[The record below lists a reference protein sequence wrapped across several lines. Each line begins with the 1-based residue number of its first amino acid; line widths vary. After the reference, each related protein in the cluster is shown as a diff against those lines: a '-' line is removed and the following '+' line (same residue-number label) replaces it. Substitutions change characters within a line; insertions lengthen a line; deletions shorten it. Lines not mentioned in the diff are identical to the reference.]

1 MKRILINCLLGATFG
16 LLVLN
21 ISVSGQT
28 IQGFL
33 RRSNTQIVNNQ
44 GAVELKGVNLGNWL
58 HIEPYMIQ
66 AEASAT
72 RSQTILSQQITQLTG
87 DTTFAKQFFTQWR
100 DTFIQ
105 EKDIELLANL
115 GFNHLR
121 VPFPSHLFWNETTN
135 LPTDEGFIYLDRIIQ
150 WGKKYDLYIILDLHE
165 APGGQIDGE
174 LWSNFEVNKTR
185 TIDIWRRI
193 ATRYAQESTVGGY
206 DILNEPLITNQAD
219 QWKLRNLYLAITQA
233 IRLVDSNHLLFFE
246 GNWYASSFWELTDGT
261 PSENDRWDANM
272 AFSHHVY
279 WVPLPSQT
287 TFWVDDIATKMSIPV
302 WCGEGGENSNHWIAD
317 WIQDCQNNQMGWCFW
332 TYKKAA
338 SISSVVTHALS
349 ANYRQITAFWK
360 GEGTQPST
368 SVARQGFLD
377 LIQGSDLNQCTQ
389 SKDVQD
395 ALLRTDFLTKA
406 KPFKSHSIPGTI
418 QAVDFDL
425 GGNNVGYRDAA
436 FQSTGQGANYTNYNQ
451 GWTYRNDGVDIE
463 TWTGSPTVGQIT
475 ADEWLQYSIQVPNPG
490 LYQIKL
496 EYATTSSSS
505 RVHFSMDGQTLQDTL
520 TLPAT
525 SGWSSWRVE
534 NVVRVPLWTKT
545 DDYKLKLYFQTGGLN
560 VRSIQLE
567 RLGPLA
573 LVQSPT
579 QVRNGNTVALQW
591 RTEPTQ
597 ILTNFRVE
605 YREVGQTAWQI
616 SDRIVSTATSH
627 QINNL
632 DATKS
637 YEYRIIPITTLGD
650 APAVMLDFQV
660 ESTKILDDLSI
671 PSLAAYGLRKLRKD
685 YIGAAIAVRRNTD
698 QAVQDIGFTSAGE
711 LDITALLQFI
721 GQGSGFV
728 ATWYDQS
735 GNYRN
740 LQQSQASLQP
750 RIVNTG
756 QIERTSN
763 GQVGVRFLGS
773 SGQESLGFLSNQSF
787 VTNEFSV
794 NLVFTEQVRTN
805 QIAWQLNRT
814 SDIGNRTQV
823 HLPWSDGNIYFDVG
837 GFNGSFRISSSM
849 GRPVGTTNQFSFSN
863 SVSANQ
869 KYIAVNGEIKAQGV
883 GTAAQ
888 GRRIQIGAI
897 ENYALN
903 GFFSEWVLFGSA
915 LDSENRSKLETNQ
928 ANFFNLFPT
937 IPTAV
942 SNLQAEPGYES
953 VKLTWTAPTPNPID
967 YAISFR
973 RTDDTTW
980 YPVVK
985 VASNVANFWVK
996 GLPGGIPFEFRV
1008 IPRNSAGSG
1017 PMQSVLGTPL
1027 ASAGVVN
1034 RLVQA
1039 KPAGLYS
1046 LRKVRDEYQGPAIR
1060 VRRDSDN
1067 QLALITFLAN
1077 GELDEVSLLQFVGNG
1092 NGFVETWFDQSSKA
1106 YHAVQLNA
1114 SNQPRIVISGA
1125 LVRMGDKPSL
1135 SFSGQNTT
1143 FLQFQTQLS
1152 LLTYSASIVVQSPL
1166 GNVQSGGLFLGNE
1179 TFLNYDFLGSSA
1191 SGHLEVSRNTLQNNQ
1206 KVSSVS
1212 NLGKGVVLS
1221 SHFESSGKGSGHVDM
1236 LRVGTF
1242 TFAPQN
1248 LIAQLGRIGNYS
1260 TPWEGLI
1267 AECFLFENNLDYME
1281 ANMGESSQYDYFS
1294 LGKETYIPKY
1304 LEDNTTV
1311 QGKQFTRTNTFQ
1323 SPNFWISW
1331 GYGVGPDP
1339 KNARGEW
1346 ATFDPMETMIMS
1358 ERVYKGFKDKTGF
1371 LVDSVGTNLGK
1382 YQVPIVLCGSYGFNQ
1397 GMCSAFAAGNGVN
1410 WDGVIGGFLVY
1421 PSGVLDEN
1429 LFAHEFVH
1437 SLQAQAAND
1446 KLLKCPTVG
1455 FSAFHILESQANYL
1469 RSVLY
1474 PEICSPYGVDFY
1486 HTLAPE
1492 PHWNSAYQ
1500 GEVIFYAL
1508 EADGG
1513 VQRASEVWLNNC
1525 EGQTVFDTYRVQS
1538 QKTQDQLNDFIWRNY
1553 AAASVG
1559 LDFQR
1564 NGTFLRNAR
1573 NVYQN
1578 SDIRVRMRM
1587 WDIVSPID
1595 TLIQRYKIPNE
1606 LAPEDYAFNMIR
1618 VIPRNRAETV
1628 QLEFKGRPEINTHAG
1643 WRYGWVTR
1651 DAAGVSQR
1659 YIGPFKDTV
1668 KVISIDL
1675 QPNEIDLFLVVL
1687 GAPVDKSYINSVR
1700 TTLRGKNSKFN
1711 YPYELLFENAWPE
1724 GYQPPSQFRTFL
1736 RTGGQIHPNGGGY
1749 IRNSQ
1754 VDPTVYIG
1762 PNCYVVNSTVR
1773 GNVRIEGTAYVQNA
1787 TLSGQVIVKNNA
1799 YVSGGTYTENALISG
1814 NAQVNNCVVSGTAE
1828 IGDLVE
1834 ISNYT
1839 LGGTIKVMGDVF
1851 TGAQSSCNSGHYASL
1866 TNYFSN
1872 NPLPCDNRQDTL
1884 KANVQKPNYRFYGES
1899 IRLRIEKQQMKA
1911 IFNLESLAKFNLDGG
1926 PVLTNTTAPVNR
1938 EPHIVYQESAWKV
1951 WNGSEWRVIPDYP
1964 ASIFSPLISL
1974 PSSDSGKIVFLN
1986 DRLWGWNGTSW
1997 RRLVS
2002 PLDSDVATSAEIKTL
2017 ATPIISVQDEFMNN
2031 QSNLLQLSQQ
2041 GVFETAHGTVTTYYQ
2056 WQQDE
2061 IDLPNQT
2068 SPSLQLTPDQA
2079 QCGAS
2084 YRLKVTVSTTFDQK
2098 VVFTNPIQFA
2108 CEPPVW
2114 NIAPNIQAKLE
2125 TTTYGN
2131 LEVTSGV
2138 LNSSQG
2144 TIILQY
2150 QWQRNGVP
2158 IQGETKKEYKPISSD
2173 WNQTITCQVIAF
2185 NSVGSVTLTLTAPPL
2200 LFQPLYLAATSL
2212 WLDATAQNSIQ
2223 KSANTQQVAQWN
2235 DLSGA
2240 GRNVLQGNIVSQPN
2254 WSSQGPDGLPA
2265 LFFDGINDR
2274 LEITNPLLNTNPLAI
2289 FSVTHFLGTG
2299 SFSLISN
2306 DKPYFYGKGIGIS
2319 SNNRAGLMMNDAIL
2333 EGTNQS
2339 WLPNQNTLV
2348 SAIYSSQNT
2357 ELFIQGNRVI
2367 SAGFR
2372 ENINSLDGEN
2382 MILIGSGQ
2390 IAGNYNPAK
2399 YISEIVILSQDII
2412 PSSPDLQHKME
2423 GYLAWKWKLQIQLP
2437 ANHPY
2442 KNTPP

>member
-1 MKRILINCLLGATFG
+1 MKRILIRLYWGAMFG
-16 LLVLN
+16 LLLLN

-66 AEASAT
+66 AEATAT
-72 RSQTILSQQITQLTG
+72 RNHTILSQQITQLTG
-87 DTTFAKQFFTQWR
+87 DTTFAAQFFTQWR

-150 WGKKYDLYIILDLHE
+150 WGKKNDLYIILDLHE

-174 LWSNFEVNKTR
+174 LWSNFEVNKAR
-185 TIDIWRRI
+185 TIDIWQRI
-193 ATRYAQESTVGGY
+193 ATRYAQEPTVGGY

-219 QWKLRNLYLAITQA
+219 QWKLRDLYLAITQA
-233 IRLVDSNHLLFFE
+233 IRMVDSNHILFFE

-261 PSENDRWDANM
+261 PSENDRWDSNM

-287 TFWVDDIATKMSIPV
+287 TLWVDDIATNMNIPV

-389 SKDVQD
+389 SRDVQD

-406 KPFKSHSIPGTI
+406 KPFKNHSIPGTI

-463 TWTGSPTVGQIT
+463 TWTGSPTVGQIS

-525 SGWSSWRVE
+525 SGWGSWRVE
-534 NVVRVPLWTKT
+534 NVVRVPLWTKA
-545 DDYKLKLYFQTGGLN
+545 DDYKLKLYIQTGGLN

-567 RLGPLA
+567 RLGTLA

-579 QVRNGNTVALQW
+579 QVRNGNTVVLQW
-591 RTEPTQ
+591 MTEPTQ
-597 ILTNFRVE
+597 ILSNFRIE
-605 YREVGQTAWQI
+605 YREVGQTTWQI
-616 SDRIVSTATSH
+616 SDRIASSISSH
-627 QINNL
+627 QVNNI
-632 DATKS
+632 DSTKS
-637 YEYRIIPITTLGD
+637 YEYRITPITTLGD
-650 APAVMLDFQV
+650 APTVNLNFQEV
-660 ESTKILDDLSI
+660 NAQILDDLSI
-671 PSLAAYGLRKLRKD
+671 PSLAAYGLRKLRRD
-685 YIGAAIAVRRNTD
+685 YVGAAIAVRRSID
-698 QAVQDIGFTSAGE
+698 QSVQDIGFTTTGE
-711 LDITALLQFI
+711 LDITTLLQFT

-728 ATWYDQS
+728 TTWYDQS

-750 RIVNTG
+750 RLVNNG
-756 QIERTSN
+756 QLERTSN

-773 SGQESLGFLSNQSF
+773 SGQESLAFLSNQTFITS
-787 VTNEFSV
+787 EFSV
-794 NLVFTEQVRTN
+794 NLVFTEQVRSN
-805 QIAWQLNRT
+805 QIAWQLNST
-814 SDIGNRTQV
+814 SEIGNRLQV
-823 HLPWSDGNIYFDVG
+823 HLPWSDGNIYFDAG
-837 GFNGSFRISSSM
+837 GFNGTFRISSPM

-863 SVSANQ
+863 SISTNQ
-869 KYIAVNGEIKAQGV
+869 KYIAVNGEIKAQGI

-888 GRRIQIGAI
+888 GKRIQIGSI
-897 ENYALN
+897 ENLSLN
-903 GFFSEWVLFGSA
+903 GFFSEWILFGSA

-942 SNLQAEPGYES
+942 SNLQAVPGYES

-985 VASNVANFWVK
+985 VASNAPHFWVK
-996 GLPGGIPFEFRV
+996 GLPGGDTFEFRV
-1008 IPRNSAGSG
+1008 APRNSAGTG
-1017 PMQSVLGTPL
+1017 PTQSVLGTPL
-1027 ASAGVVN
+1027 ATAGVVN

-1039 KPAGLYS
+1039 KPVGLYS

-1060 VRRDSDN
+1060 VRRDADN
-1067 QLALITFLAN
+1067 QLALISFLAN

-1092 NGFVETWFDQSSKA
+1092 DGYVETWFDQSSKS

-1125 LVRMGDKPSL
+1125 LVRMGNKPSL

-1143 FLQFQTQLS
+1143 FLQFPTQLS
-1152 LLTYSASIVVQSPL
+1152 LLSYSSSIVLQSPSGSAL
-1166 GNVQSGGLFLGNE
+1166 SGGLFLGNE
-1179 TFLNYDFLGSSA
+1179 TFSNYDFLGSSA

-1206 KVSSVS
+1206 KVSAVS

-1221 SHFESSGKGSGHVDM
+1221 SHFETSGKGSGHVDM

-1242 TFAPQN
+1242 TFSPQVLN
-1248 LIAQLGRIGNYS
+1248 AQQGSIGNPLA
-1260 TPWEGLI
+1260 PWQGLI
-1267 AECFLFENNLDYME
+1267 SECFLFENPLDYME
-1281 ANMGESSQYDYFS
+1281 ANLSEASQYDYFS
-1294 LGKETYIPKY
+1294 IGKKTYIPKY
-1304 LEDNTTV
+1304 LEDKSTV

-1323 SPNFWISW
+1323 SPNFWMSW

-1339 KNARGEW
+1339 KNAQAEW
-1346 ATFDPMETMIMS
+1346 PTFDPMESMIMS

-1421 PSGVLDEN
+1421 PSGVLGEG

-1455 FSAFHILESQANYL
+1455 FSAFHIWESQANYL

-1474 PEICSPYGVDFY
+1474 PDMCTPFGVDFY
-1486 HTLAPE
+1486 HSLAPE
-1492 PHWNSAYQ
+1492 PHWSSAYQ
-1500 GEVIFYAL
+1500 GEVIFYAI

-1513 VQRASEVWLNNC
+1513 VQRASEAWLNNC
-1525 EGQTVFDTYRVQS
+1525 EGQTIFDTYRVQS
-1538 QKTQDQLNDFIWRNY
+1538 QKTQAQLSDFVWRNY

-1559 LDFQR
+1559 LDFER
-1564 NGTFLRNAR
+1564 NGSFLRTYR
-1573 NVYQN
+1573 NGYVNQ
-1578 SDIRVRMRM
+1578 DIKMRMRM

-1595 TLIQRYKIPNE
+1595 TLLQRYKIPSE
-1606 LAPEDYAFNMIR
+1606 LAPEDHAFNLVRI
-1618 VIPRNRAETV
+1618 IPKDRTAPI
-1628 QLEFKGRPEINTHAG
+1628 QLEFKGRPEVNSHAG
-1643 WRYGWVTR
+1643 WRYGWVTLGA
-1651 DAAGVSQR
+1651 DGLTKR
-1659 YIGPFKDTV
+1659 YIGPYRDSV
-1668 KVISIDL
+1668 QVISIALNSD
-1675 QPNEIDLFLVVL
+1675 ESELFFVVS
-1687 GAPVDKSYINSVR
+1687 GAPSDKTHIQSNAH
-1700 TTLRGKNSKFN
+1700 TTYMGKNSKFN
-1711 YPYELLFENAWPE
+1711 YPYEFILENAWPE
-1724 GYQPPSQFRTFL
+1724 GYQPSSQFRTFL
-1736 RTGGQIHPNGGGY
+1736 RTEGQIHPNGGGY

-1754 VDPTVYIG
+1754 VDSTVYIG

-1799 YVSGGTYTENALISG
+1799 YVNGGTYTENAIISG
-1814 NAQVNNCVVSGTAE
+1814 NAHVSNCTVSGSAE

-1851 TGAQSSCNSGHYASL
+1851 TGAQSSCNSGHFAAL
-1866 TNYFSN
+1866 TNYYSN

-1884 KANVQKPNYRFYGES
+1884 TANVQKPNYRFYGEN
-1899 IRLRIEKQQMKA
+1899 IRIALEKLQAKA
-1911 IFNLESLAKFNLDGG
+1911 IVNLNSLAKFNLESG
-1926 PVLTNTTAPVNR
+1926 VVVTNNPTSPSLPQLAFQAN
-1938 EPHIVYQESAWKV
+1938 EWQV
-1951 WNGSEWRVIPDYP
+1951 WNGSQWKVISNYP
-1964 ASIFSPLISL
+1964 TSAYGPQVTLSPSEA
-1974 PSSDSGKIVFLN
+1974 GKVVFLN

-2002 PLDSDVATSAEIKTL
+2002 PLDSDVATSAEIKILTS
-2017 ATPIISVQDEFMNN
+2017 PVISVQDEFKNN

-2041 GVFETAHGTVTTYYQ
+2041 GIFETAHGTVTTYYQ

-2068 SPSLQLTPDQA
+2068 ASSLQLTPDQA

-2098 VVFTNPIQFA
+2098 VVFTNPIQFD

-2173 WNQTITCQVIAF
+2173 WNQTITCHVVAY

-2212 WLDATAQNSIQ
+2212 WLDAAAINSIQ
-2223 KSANTQQVAQWN
+2223 KNAKTQKVAQWN

-2240 GRNVLQGNIVSQPN
+2240 GRNVLQGNVVSQPS
-2254 WSSQGPDGLPA
+2254 WSSQGPDGLPV
-2265 LFFDGINDR
+2265 LIFDGINDR
-2274 LEITNPLLNTNPLAI
+2274 LEISNSLLNTNPLAI
-2289 FSVTHFLGTG
+2289 FSVTHFLATG
-2299 SFSLISN
+2299 SFSLIGN
-2306 DKPYFYGKGIGIS
+2306 DKPYAYGKAIGVI

-2333 EGTNQS
+2333 EGPNLS

-2372 ENINSLDGEN
+2372 ENINSLNGEN

-2390 IAGNYNPAK
+2390 IAGSYSPAK
-2399 YISEIVILSQDII
+2399 YISEIVVLSQDII

-2423 GYLAWKWKLQIQLP
+2423 GYLAWKWKLQTQLP

>member
-1 MKRILINCLLGATFG
+1 MNRFLICLFWGATLG
-16 LLVLN
+16 LLLLN
-21 ISVSGQT
+21 LAVSGQT

-33 RRSNTQIVNNQ
+33 RRSNTQIINNQ
-44 GAVELKGVNLGNWL
+44 GAVALKGVNLGNWL

-66 AEASAT
+66 ADASAT
-72 RSQTILSQQITQLTG
+72 KNHSVLTQQISQLTG
-87 DTTFAKQFFTQWR
+87 DSTFASQFFTQWR

-115 GFNHLR
+115 GLNHLR

-135 LPTDEGFIYLDRIIQ
+135 LPTDEGFVYLDRIIE
-150 WGKKYDLYIILDLHE
+150 WGKKYDLYVILDLHE

-174 LWSNFEVNKTR
+174 LWSNYEVNKTR
-185 TIDIWRRI
+185 TLDIWRRI
-193 ATRYAQESTVGGY
+193 ASRYAVEPTVGGY
-206 DILNEPLITNQAD
+206 DILNEPLITNQAE
-219 QWKLRNLYLAITQA
+219 QWKLRDLYLAVTQA

-261 PSENDRWDANM
+261 PSENDRWDSNM

-287 TFWVDDIATKMSIPV
+287 TFWVNDIATKMNIPV

-317 WIQDCQNNQMGWCFW
+317 WIQDCVNNQMGWCFW

-338 SISSVVTHALS
+338 SISSIVSHTLS
-349 ANYRQITAFWK
+349 SNYRQITTFWK
-360 GEGTQPST
+360 GEGPKPST

-377 LIQGSDLNQCTQ
+377 LIEGSDLNQCSQ

-395 ALLRTDFLTKA
+395 ALLRADFLTKSR
-406 KPFKSHSIPGTI
+406 PFKNHVIPGNI

-425 GGNNVGYRDAA
+425 GANNVAYRDAA

-451 GWTYRNDGVDIE
+451 GWTYRNDGVDLE
-463 TWTGSPTVGQIT
+463 TWTGSPTVGQIS
-475 ADEWLQYSIQVPNPG
+475 ADEWLQYSFQVPNSG

-496 EYATTSSSS
+496 DYATTSSSS
-505 RVHFSMDGQTLQDTL
+505 RVHFSINNQTLQDTL

-525 SGWSSWRVE
+525 SGWGSWRIE
-534 NVVRVPLWTKT
+534 NVIRVPLWTKA

-573 LVQSPT
+573 LVYSPN
-579 QVRNGNTVALQW
+579 QVRNGTSVILHW
-591 RTEPTQ
+591 KSEPTQ
-597 ILTNFRVE
+597 ILTDFRVE
-605 YREVGQTAWQI
+605 YREVGQTTWQF
-616 SDRIVSTATSH
+616 SNRVRSTATSH
-627 QINNL
+627 EINNL
-632 DATKS
+632 VETKN
-637 YEYRIIPITTLGD
+637 YEYRVTPITTLGD
-650 APAVMLDFQV
+650 APSVMLDFQV
-660 ESTKILDDLSI
+660 ESNKILDDVSI

-685 YIGAAIAVRRNTD
+685 YMGAAIAVRRNTD
-698 QAVQDIGFTSAGE
+698 HAIQDIGFTSTGE
-711 LDITALLQFI
+711 LDVAALLQFT
-721 GQGSGFV
+721 GLGSGFV
-728 ATWYDQS
+728 TTWYDQS

-740 LQQSQASLQP
+740 LQQSQATLQP
-750 RIVNTG
+750 RIVNIG
-756 QIERTSN
+756 QLERTKD
-763 GQVGVRFLGS
+763 GQVGVRFLGNS
-773 SGQESLGFLSNQSF
+773 TQESMVFLSNQVFITS
-787 VTNEFSV
+787 EFSV

-805 QIAWQLNRT
+805 QIAWQLNST
-814 SDIGNRTQV
+814 SENGNRLQV

-837 GFNGSFRISSSM
+837 GFNGSFRVSSPL
-849 GRPVGTTNQFSFSN
+849 GRSVGTTNQFSFSN
-863 SVSANQ
+863 SLASNQ
-869 KYIAVNGEIKAQGV
+869 KYISINGELKAQGV
-883 GTAAQ
+883 GTSAQ
-888 GRRIQIGAI
+888 GRRIQLGG
-897 ENYALN
+897 NDNLSLN
-903 GFFSEWVLFGSA
+903 GFFSEWILFGSA
-915 LDSENRSKLETNQ
+915 LDVTNRTKLETDQ

-937 IPTAV
+937 TPTAV

-953 VKLTWTAPTPNPID
+953 VKLTWTAPTPSPMD

-985 VASNVANFWVK
+985 VASNVSNFWVK
-996 GLPGGIPFEFRV
+996 GLPGGDTFEFRV
-1008 IPRNSAGSG
+1008 APRNSAGTG
-1017 PMQSVLGTPL
+1017 PTQSVMGTPF
-1027 ASAGVVN
+1027 ATAGVVN

-1039 KPAGLYS
+1039 KPVGLYS

-1067 QLALITFLAN
+1067 QLALISFLAN

-1092 NGFVETWFDQSSKA
+1092 DGFVETWYDQSSKG

-1114 SNQPRIVISGA
+1114 LNQPRIVISGS

-1135 SFSGQNTT
+1135 SFSGQNTA
-1143 FLQFQTQLS
+1143 FLEFPTQLH
-1152 LLTYSASIVVQSPL
+1152 LLSYSAAIVLQAPGGSS
-1166 GNVQSGGLFLGNE
+1166 QTGGLFLGNE
-1179 TFLNYDFLGSSA
+1179 TYSNYDFLGSSS
-1191 SGHLEVSRNTLQNNQ
+1191 SGHWEVTRNTLQNNQ
-1206 KVSSVS
+1206 KVSTVLNS
-1212 NLGKGVVLS
+1212 GKGTVLS
-1221 SHFESSGKGSGHVDM
+1221 SHFEPSGKGSGHVNM

-1242 TFAPQN
+1242 TFSPHSQV
-1248 LIAQLGRIGNYS
+1248 AQIGRIGNYS
-1260 TPWEGLI
+1260 APWEGLI
-1267 AECFLFENNLDYME
+1267 GECFIFESQLDYME
-1281 ANMGESSQYDYFS
+1281 ANMAEASQYDYFDF
-1294 LGKETYIPKY
+1294 GKKTYIPKY
-1304 LEDNTTV
+1304 LENKTTV
-1311 QGKQFTRTNTFQ
+1311 QGKQFTRTKTFQ
-1323 SPNFWISW
+1323 SPNFWMSW

-1339 KNARGEW
+1339 KYASGEW
-1346 ATFDPMETMIMS
+1346 PTFDPMESVIMA

-1371 LVDSVGTNLGK
+1371 LVDSVGTNMGK

-1421 PSGVLDEN
+1421 PSGVLGEG

-1455 FSAFHILESQANYL
+1455 FSVFHIWESQANYL

-1474 PEICSPYGVDFY
+1474 PDMCTPFGVDFY

-1513 VQRASEVWLNNC
+1513 VQRASETWLNNC

-1538 QKTQDQLNDFIWRNY
+1538 GKTQAQLSDFVWRHY

-1559 LDFQR
+1559 LDFER
-1564 NGTFLRNAR
+1564 NGSFLRTYR
-1573 NVYQN
+1573 NGYLNQ
-1578 SDIRVRMRM
+1578 DIKIRMRM

-1595 TLIQRYKIPNE
+1595 TLLQRYKIPSE
-1606 LAPEDYAFNMIR
+1606 LAPEDHAFNLIR
-1618 VIPRNRAETV
+1618 IVPKDRAV
-1628 QLEFKGRPEINTHAG
+1628 PIQLEFIGRSEVNSHAG
-1643 WRYGWVTR
+1643 WRYGWVTLGTDGQAKRYLGPYR
-1651 DAAGVSQR
+1651 DSSQ
-1659 YIGPFKDTV
+1659 
-1668 KVISIDL
+1668 VISISLNQD
-1675 QPNEIDLFLVVL
+1675 ESELFFVVS
-1687 GAPVDKSYINSVR
+1687 GAPKDKTHIESNLQ
-1700 TTLRGKNSKFN
+1700 TTYRGKNSKFN
-1711 YPYELLFENAWPE
+1711 YPYEFILENAWPE
-1724 GYQPPSQFRTFL
+1724 GYQPANQFRTFV
-1736 RTGGQIHPNGGGY
+1736 RTGGQVHPNGGGY

-1773 GNVRIEGTAYVQNA
+1773 GNVRVEGTAYVQNA
-1787 TLSGQVIVKNNA
+1787 TLSGQVIVRNNA
-1799 YVSGGTYTENALISG
+1799 FVNGGTYSENAVISG
-1814 NAQVNNCVVSGTAE
+1814 NAHVSNCTVSGSAE

-1839 LGGTIKVMGDVF
+1839 LGGTVKVMGDVF
-1851 TGAQSSCNSGHYASL
+1851 TGAQSSCSSGHYATL
-1866 TNYFSN
+1866 TNYYSN

-1884 KANVQKPNYRFYGES
+1884 TANIQKPNYRFYGEN
-1899 IRLRIEKQQMKA
+1899 IRIALEKQQAKA
-1911 IFNLESLAKFNLDGG
+1911 IINLQSLAKFNLESG
-1926 PVLTNTTAPVNR
+1926 VVVTNNPTTPGFSQLAFQAN
-1938 EPHIVYQESAWKV
+1938 EWQV
-1951 WNGSEWRVIPDYP
+1951 WNGTQWK
-1964 ASIFSPLISL
+1964 LISNYPTSTYGPRVPL
-1974 PSSDSGKIVFLN
+1974 SPSEAGKVVFLN

-2002 PLDSDVATSAEIKTL
+2002 PIDSDVATSAEIKILT
-2017 ATPIISVQDEFMNN
+2017 TPVISVQDEFKNN

-2041 GVFETAHGTVTTYYQ
+2041 GIFETAHGTLTISYQ

-2098 VVFTNPIQFA
+2098 VVFTNSIQFA

-2114 NIAPNIQAKLE
+2114 NIVPTIQAKLE

-2131 LEVTSGV
+2131 LEVISGV

-2158 IQGETKKEYKPISSD
+2158 IHGETKKEYKPISSD
-2173 WNQTITCQVIAF
+2173 WNQTITCQVVAY
-2185 NSVGSVTLTLTAPPL
+2185 NSVGSVTLTLIAPPL

-2212 WLDATAQNSIQ
+2212 WLDAAAINSIQ
-2223 KSANTQQVAQWN
+2223 KNAKTQKVAQWN

-2240 GRNVLQGNIVSQPN
+2240 GRNVFQSNITSQPS
-2254 WSSQGPDGLPA
+2254 WSSKGPDALPV
-2265 LFFDGINDR
+2265 LFFDGLNDR
-2274 LEITNPLLNTNPLAI
+2274 LELSDNLLNTSPLAI
-2289 FSVTHFLGTG
+2289 FSVTHFLAIG
-2299 SFSLISN
+2299 SFSLIGN
-2306 DKPYFYGKGIGIS
+2306 DKPYAYGKGIGIL
-2319 SNNRAGLMMNDAIL
+2319 SNNSAGMMMNNAIL
-2333 EGTNQS
+2333 EGPNQS
-2339 WLPNQNTLV
+2339 WLPNQNSLI

-2367 SAGFR
+2367 SAGFP
-2372 ENINSLDGEN
+2372 ENLSSLDGEN

-2390 IAGNYNPAK
+2390 ISGNYNPPK
-2399 YISEIVILSQDII
+2399 YISEIVILSQDL
-2412 PSSPDLQHKME
+2412 PPGNSDVQQKME
-2423 GYLAWKWKLQIQLP
+2423 GYLAWKWKLQSQLP
-2437 ANHPY
+2437 VNHPF
-2442 KNTPP
+2442 KNSPP